1 MALINIM
8 IKYQIDKDLETFN
21 TPLDSV
27 EIWEILC
34 LN

>member
-1 MALINIM
+1 M

-34 LN
+34 LKVH

>member
-1 MALINIM
+1 M
-8 IKYQIDKDLETFN
+8 IKYQIDKYLETFN